1 MSSFVIKLIAI
12 ITMLCD
18 HSGDAILGR
27 FSFLNVIGRIAF
39 PLFCFQIV
47 IGYKHTKNVN
57 KYFLRL
63 FLFGI
68 ISQIPFSLFTYLY
81 LGRFDMLNVFF
92 TLAIGLLAIYVLDVF
107 PIKYKAFALII
118 DIVLMILAEFA
129 QTDYGWF
136 GVCLIICIY
145 LFYKD
150 KSLNLIDKILLQKFL
165 I

>member
-63 FLFGI
+63 FI
-68 ISQIPFSLFTYLY
+68 WYYISNTI
-81 LGRFDMLNVFF
+81 
-92 TLAIGLLAIYVLDVF
+92 
-107 PIKYKAFALII
+107 
-118 DIVLMILAEFA
+118 
-129 QTDYGWF
+129 
-136 GVCLIICIY
+136 
-145 LFYKD
+145 
-150 KSLNLIDKILLQKFL
+150 
-165 I
+165 